1 MDKEEI
7 IKSEQNNAAT
17 VFHPDTTRE
26 LLIALAQPRNSHTE
40 LFKKPVLINPKD
52 LESLTQK
59 VGGKLNQLRVDK
71 NCILMK
77 TIITFDKDRTYQ
89 LIGWNQLNSYNW
101 EIPERTNAIVL
112 NWEFMYQ
119 RDMQSKPELHIL
131 SVRITESFNP
141 MQFLRA
147 ALSSDRDEIE
157 RLETRMAPVAC
168 EVDYVDNL
176 LSREL
181 VRIVSEWHQALRKPV
196 PLTGIGEQ
204 IYKYQRHI
212 VKVVDLSLE
221 IVLPFA
227 YLSAVYI
234 WFHKNFEQPLT
245 TRFIAYGLTFVMVF
259 IFVAR
264 LTAKFS
270 RWLASWIEKNI
281 ERMGRFPIFELT
293 SGDQNSQ
300 TEALSKISRSTYK
313 FWGGIVLSFAI
324 NVMSVIFTF
333 YVIGIG

>member
-1 MDKEEI
+1 MAKEEI
-7 IKSEQNNAAT
+7 VESGQDNAPT

-40 LFKKPVLINPKD
+40 LFKNPVLIAPKD
-52 LESLTQK
+52 LESLAQK
-59 VGGKLNQLRVDK
+59 VSAKLNQLRVDAK
-71 NCILMK
+71 SILMK

-89 LIGWNQLNSYNW
+89 LIGWNQLYSYKW

-112 NWEFMYQ
+112 TWEFMYKL
-119 RDMQSKPELHIL
+119 DEHCKPELHIL
-131 SVRITESFNP
+131 SVRITESINP

-157 RLETRMAPVAC
+157 RLDIKMAPVAC

-204 IYKYQRHI
+204 IQKYQRYI
-212 VKVVDLSLE
+212 LRTVDLSLE
-221 IVLPFA
+221 ILMPFA
-227 YLSAVYI
+227 YFSAVYI
-234 WFHKNFEQPLT
+234 WFHSHFEQPLT
-245 TRFIAYGLTFVMVF
+245 TKFIAYGLTFVMVF

-264 LTAKFS
+264 ITARFS
-270 RWLASWIEKNI
+270 RWMASLIERNI

-293 SGDQNSQ
+293 SGDQNNQ
-300 TEALSKISRSTYK
+300 TEALSKISASTYK
-313 FWGGIVLSFAI
+313 FWGGIVVSFAI
-324 NVMSVIFTF
+324 NIVSAIFTF
-333 YVIGIG
+333 YVIGIK